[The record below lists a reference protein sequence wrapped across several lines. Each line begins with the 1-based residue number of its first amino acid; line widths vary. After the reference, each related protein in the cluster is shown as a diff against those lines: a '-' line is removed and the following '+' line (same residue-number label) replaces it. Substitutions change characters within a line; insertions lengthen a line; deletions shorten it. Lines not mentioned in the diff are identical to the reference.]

1 MDINQATA
9 KAIAAERAIA
19 DLTVREL
26 SEKSGIPLSTLM
38 RILGAEREIKV
49 TQVDRLAQA
58 FGIYPHE
65 IIERA
70 EAILGRQALPP
81 AKVTVLRSVPTPM
94 SDLGDTVA
102 ARDSDDD
109 AEAEAQTE
117 DA

>member
-1 MDINQATA
+1 MDINKATA

-19 DLTVREL
+19 GLTVREL
-26 SEKSGIPLSTLM
+26 SEKAGIPLSTLM

-49 TQVDRLAQA
+49 TQVDRLAHA

-81 AKVTVLRSVPTPM
+81 AQVTVLRSVPASM
-94 SDLGDTVA
+94 SEADVMLA
-102 ARDSDDD
+102 ARDADDD